1 LRLPRFL
8 DAMDGVDSITIALP
22 DAVLEAIVER
32 AAAQVAARLQ
42 PAAEPWVGVDVVAAH
57 LACRRQR
64 VYDLV
69 CRRQVTGIP
78 HRKECARLLFKLSQ
92 IDRWIESG
100 GAA

>member
-1 LRLPRFL
+1 
-8 DAMDGVDSITIALP
+8 MDGDESITIALP
-22 DAVLEAIVER
+22 DAVLDAIVER
-32 AAAQVAARLQ
+32 AATQVAARLQ
-42 PAAEPWVGVDVVAAH
+42 PAVEPWVGVDAVAAH

-69 CRRQVTGIP
+69 CRRHITGIP
-78 HRKECARLLFKLSQ
+78 HRKEGARLLFKLSQ

>member
-1 LRLPRFL
+1 
-8 DAMDGVDSITIALP
+8 MDGAESITIALP
-22 DAVLEAIVER
+22 HAVLDIIVER
-32 AAAQVAARLQ
+32 AVEQVAARVR
-42 PAAEPWVGVDVVAAH
+42 PASEPWVGVEEVAAH

-69 CRRQVTGIP
+69 CRRHATGIP
-78 HRKECARLLFKLSQ
+78 HRKEGARLLFKLSQ